1 MQKLVKNTA
10 IAIPDE
16 WLMRIR
22 KFARESL
29 NSHRSLGRD
38 YQTKYNHIVL
48 GKIGEVAL
56 YLICVKLGYDISEPN
71 FINSPYG
78 DGGKDFICCN
88 KLTDAKTSLFKTS
101 NYRVMLGS
109 ANNADS
115 YSLKSDVYIAFQYD
129 ENTKTAIYLGGIS
142 KETLIKDNLLRYD
155 INSNGYKYFYFEMIH
170 LKDLDENLNECV
182 EADNSISTISLF

>member
-1 MQKLVKNTA
+1 MSNIIKNTT
-10 IAIPDE
+10 IIIPDE
-16 WLMRIR
+16 WHKRIDEFV
-22 KFARESL
+22 KESL
-29 NSHRSLGRD
+29 HSHRSLGRD
-38 YQTKYNHIVL
+38 YQTMHNNIRL

-88 KLTDAKTSLFKTS
+88 KLTDVKTSLFKTS

-109 ANNADS
+109 ANNAGN
-115 YSLKSDVYIAFQYD
+115 YILKSDVYIAFQYD
-129 ENTKTAIYLGGIS
+129 ENNKTAIYLGGIS

-155 INSNGYKYFYFEMIH
+155 INGNGYKYFYFEISH
-170 LKDLDENLNECV
+170 LKDLDENLHECV
-182 EADNSISTISLF
+182 EVDNNISAISLF